1 MHSTR
6 AHANVLTP
14 ESRRRSPGRR
24 SYTLIELLL
33 VCAILGIAGTLLIPQ
48 MVGRDVMA
56 CQAAVRL
63 IIGDI
68 TFAQSDALAHQEI
81 RRIHFDDDGMGYSIS
96 RVSQSQLST
105 PFDPDAAD
113 YIHDPI
119 EGGDYI
125 VSVGSDDRFSGVSID
140 SVDID
145 SGGRDLHFDALGGTL
160 SASGGV
166 GVGGSITVK
175 SANDSYE
182 ITIAPF
188 TGKITVVQL

>member
-1 MHSTR
+1 MFTATSRSSRLTR
-6 AHANVLTP
+6 
-14 ESRRRSPGRR
+14 GRR

-33 VCAILGIAGTLLIPQ
+33 VCAILGIAGSLLIPQ
-48 MVGRDVMA
+48 IVGRDIMA

-96 RVSQSQLST
+96 RVTQSQLSA
-105 PFDPDAAD
+105 PFDPDTAD

-119 EGGDYI
+119 EGGEYI
-125 VSVGSDDRFSGVSID
+125 VNIGSDERFTGVSIED
-140 SVDID
+140 VDID
-145 SGGRDLHFDALGGTL
+145 GGGRDLHFDALGGTI

-166 GVGGSITVK
+166 GAGGSITVR
-175 SANDSYE
+175 SANDAYE